1 MSNKDRFSFSSM
13 RKDQVKVPAYGYATI
28 QYADSFPNYFR
39 VQNAGKAKVLCGT
52 AVIPSPGRYDFQAPP
67 EGLQMYAEPNKR
79 SRLYLYNPSGT
90 ACECTVL
97 AFEAPFD
104 PLALALGG
112 MEVRINTEGL
122 SISTEI
128 TAFDSPLPA
137 GSNKIGNVGVTGAL
151 PAGSNKIGNVGVT
164 GSLPAG
170 TNEIGVVGLNAA
182 SLQKLSDIISTLIN
196 QGGAIGSKI
205 TATNN
210 LLTDI
215 KSLLTSIDGK
225 LTDAE
230 GVNY

>member
-137 GSNKIGNVGVTGAL
+137 GSNKIGNVGVTG
-151 PAGSNKIGNVGVT
+151 
-164 GSLPAG
+164 SLPAG